1 MGTVL
6 RGLGAR
12 GLAACALLL
21 LPRAPRGAYAEAHP
35 PWPVAVHANG
45 SVSVSADQGGIHL
58 VPKEGHAVEVRGSLE
73 VGGTDVYVLLQPPAC
88 DGAHQKLQH
97 NGTAWLC
104 VCESGWAGEGCAELD
119 ARMYVAIFV
128 LTIAAMMLTSMLL
141 ISIGRRSIPQLKRPS
156 RDGTEMTSK
165 YQEPLLS

>member
-1 MGTVL
+1 MPVCSGHGRCTTDDVEC
-6 RGLGAR
+6 GKGSSTKKATPCCTCELGF
-12 GLAACALLL
+12 
-21 LPRAPRGAYAEAHP
+21 
-35 PWPVAVHANG
+35 
-45 SVSVSADQGGIHL
+45 
-58 VPKEGHAVEVRGSLE
+58 
-73 VGGTDVYVLLQPPAC
+73 
-88 DGAHQKLQH
+88 
-97 NGTAWLC
+97 
-104 VCESGWAGEGCAELD
+104 AGEGCAELD